1 MLAAQKNPKVG
12 RAVAILKRLSAD
24 ERARM
29 IAEDHEKA
37 RRDQAA
43 CLKGA
48 LMTGRAAGRAE
59 GLQEGEERGLQKG
72 MERGLKAGEE
82 KGLASVRA
90 LFEAGVP
97 VDEIKRRLGL

>member
-37 RRDQAA
+37 RRDQVA

-48 LMTGRAAGRAE
+48 RMTGLAE
-59 GLQEGEERGLQKG
+59 GHAAGLQKG
-72 MERGLKAGEE
+72 A
-82 KGLASVRA
+82 ASVVG
-90 LFEAGVP
+90 LLEAGVP
-97 VDEIKRRLGL
+97 LDEIKRRLGL

>member
-12 RAVAILKRLSAD
+12 QAVAILKRLSAD

-48 LMTGRAAGRAE
+48 LMTGRAEGRAE
-59 GLQEGEERGLQKG
+59 GLQEGEKL
-72 MERGLKAGEE
+72 GLKKGE
-82 KGLASVRA
+82 GRGAASVVD
-90 LFEAGVP
+90 LLEAGVP
-97 VDEIKRRLGL
+97 LAEIKRRLGL